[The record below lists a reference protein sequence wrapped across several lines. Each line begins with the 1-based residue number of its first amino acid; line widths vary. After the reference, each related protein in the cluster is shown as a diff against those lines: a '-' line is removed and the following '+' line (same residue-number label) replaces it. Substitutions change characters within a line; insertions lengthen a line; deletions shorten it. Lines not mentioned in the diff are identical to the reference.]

1 MGADQVEAAQMTY
14 LSLGYENRAQFYDIE
29 YSETRDH
36 GFLISMIGPGSPR
49 IMVLPGGTGTT
60 ALALHQAR
68 PDCAIFSVD
77 IEPEM
82 VVAAHARFDGI
93 AGEGRAP
100 VSVWGDMTDLVFEQ
114 PFDRILVAREAFQ
127 MLPDDATALACL
139 TSMKQA
145 LAPGG
150 RIVLDIANFDC
161 PAEHSDLNYYDSSR
175 TEGQPY
181 LDCREPYGAGLLLRH
196 VTQFSDPSGNRR
208 FKLSY
213 RIETEKA
220 EETAG
225 FEASLALRRYDQ
237 PAVQALV
244 AQADLTCATVYG
256 DYDKS
261 SFTAGA
267 PRICC
272 ILE

>member
-1 MGADQVEAAQMTY
+1 MGADQVDAAQMTHA
-14 LSLGYENRAQFYDIE
+14 SLGYENRAQFYDIE

-36 GFLISMIGPGSPR
+36 GFLTSMIGSGSQR

-68 PDCAIFSVD
+68 PDCATFSVD

-82 VVAAHARFDGI
+82 VLAARARFEGI
-93 AGEGRAP
+93 AGAGRAP
-100 VSVWGDMTDLVFEQ
+100 VSVWGDMTDLAFDQ

-127 MLPDDATALACL
+127 MLPDVATALACL
-139 TSMKQA
+139 ASMKQA

-150 RIVLDIANFDC
+150 QIVLDIANFDC
-161 PAEHSDLNYYDSSR
+161 PAARSDLNYYDTSR

-181 LDCREPYGAGLLLRH
+181 LDCRQPYGAGLLLRH
-196 VTQFSDPSGNRR
+196 VTQYSDPNGDRR
-208 FKLSY
+208 FQLSY
-213 RIETEKA
+213 QIETEEA
-220 EETAG
+220 EKTAR
-225 FEASLALRRYDQ
+225 FEASLALRRYDL
-237 PAVQALV
+237 PAVKALV
-244 AQADLTCATVYG
+244 AQTGLTCTTVYG
-256 DYDKS
+256 DYDRS
-261 SFTAGA
+261 SFTADA